1 MTYFNYRDGQLYA
14 ENLPVEQ
21 IAEAMD
27 TPCYCYSASTLR
39 DNYKAYTEHFKPENS
54 LVCYALKANS
64 NQSDKSLSG
73 RVGADA
79 DVVSEGELRGA
90 LNRTG

>member
-1 MTYFNYRDGQLYA
+1 MTYFNYCDGQLYA

-27 TPCYCYSASTLR
+27 TPCYCHSASALR
-39 DNYKAYTEHFKPENS
+39 HNYKACTEHFKPKNS
-54 LVCYALKANS
+54 LVCSALKANS